1 MYNAPNA
8 TQSNFATSAP
18 AEAQARFEKMVQ
30 GVKDRVQLREDREL
44 RVQID

>member
-18 AEAQARFEKMVQ
+18 AEAQVRFEKMVQ